1 MKLHSMA
8 SMKLNAF
15 LCLFMWYIG
24 VNHVFASLDYFDCA
38 PMEPARLSDSFECD
52 KIVRF
57 LGKRG
62 GVKISASIQDTLR
75 EDQNQWRNP
84 KIVCESMVG
93 LPCQWQE
100 RDENNAIAKCIGSVP
115 FSELHG
121 WTTLYHQ
128 SQSPEHNTILSDACH
143 RLSLRTPRQC
153 FWYSGQQTGKSLC
166 QPSLKPRILTLFTN
180 RQAFINQL
188 PRTDPGAVYDA
199 LECQNRDGNVRYI
212 SPHDDMVAKLISN
225 HAEGAGSSPLPPI
238 HHNPL
243 NPVARAPPGEITG
256 TLTACSP
263 TTTGEVDQ
271 RVPVDDTDP
280 LKVRHLSGMMTGY
293 LKCPLSRVSP
303 NHLVGAAH
311 CFVNELI
318 KATKLG
324 SVDDLPAAQQEYGN
338 YGILAARW
346 DQNPYDE
353 EESVFKYSEP
363 SQSWSRLE
371 WFGFEEICISVGW
384 MTGEHD
390 PLLSMSKA
398 DVAVVKIR
406 GTSFH
411 DYLSFGFN
419 TDAYFG
425 FPGTRLY
432 SVLPLEKTEGMK
444 YGNVGRWGE
453 AGRQTWQTSYS
464 VTPVSFANAHNAKQL
479 AFYGANGND
488 YLEDPHLIN
497 PDGRVLQDL
506 TRKGEQGES
515 GSACLGKHNGKD
527 IIYAVVSQGC
537 RFKGGTET
545 CQALEEIGIR
555 FRRINKNVFFVML
568 RYMELEEIYLKHRT
582 IHTLTHPPVPHDW
595 KMNIDLLF
603 ALAVERGETNGNFEK
618 FLKELAALDIPQP
631 LQDEFNIRGHY
642 GQLISIY
649 DDIRKQMTQSDEYF
663 VLGMAITTFVESLD
677 DSSKR
682 ILYLTHWWQ
691 ICDSNTRSIGSV
703 RAKRM
708 IELMIERY
716 LNDAQPSASAMHAN
730 TKHMRSRVTGAQT
743 SASASA
749 SASATAKLKAK
760 TEYINAY
767 KFEDMYDYNYD
778 GNIYDEY
785 SYRNALKEQFVFDS
799 IKSLQFA
806 QDRNTFMIVLV
817 ICMVCLTALAY
828 TTCCSLGGLWWFSSV
843 HKYKTVKDTNSNDIE
858 QSA

>member
-24 VNHVFASLDYFDCA
+24 VNHVFAVLDYLDCA

-62 GVKISASIQDTLR
+62 GVKISASVQDTLR
-75 EDQNQWRNP
+75 KDQHQWRNP
-84 KIVCESMVG
+84 KIVCESMVE
-93 LPCQWQE
+93 LACQWQE

-121 WTTLYHQ
+121 WTTQYHQ
-128 SQSPEHNTILSDACH
+128 NQSPKHNTILSDACH
-143 RLSLRTPRQC
+143 RLSLRTPNQC
-153 FWYSGQQTGKSLC
+153 FWYSGQQTGKPLC

-188 PRTDPGAVYDA
+188 PRTDPSAVYDA

-243 NPVARAPPGEITG
+243 NPVARDLPGEITG

-363 SQSWSRLE
+363 SQSRPPE
-371 WFGFEEICISVGW
+371 GFGFEEICISVGW

-537 RFKGGTET
+537 RFKGGTEP

-618 FLKELAALDIPQP
+618 FLKELAALDIPQ
-631 LQDEFNIRGHY
+631 LRDEFNNHYRGHY
-642 GQLISIY
+642 GPLIFIY
-649 DDIRKQMTQSDEYF
+649 DSITKQMKQSSPDF
-663 VLGMAITTFVESLD
+663 SLIDAIPKFANSID
-677 DSSKR
+677 DLSKR
-682 ILYLTHWWQ
+682 I
-691 ICDSNTRSIGSV
+691 S
-703 RAKRM
+703 
-708 IELMIERY
+708 Y
-716 LNDAQPSASAMHAN
+716 LNHWLQVCDDDTHRTIQRAQAPMHVVKETIQRSLTNAQP
-730 TKHMRSRVTGAQT
+730 KP
-743 SASASA
+743 SASA